1 MLNAVIPHAI
11 GKVAPQVTPPQ
22 HQMKFDLTMAEIPRK
37 RASKRKDLDRTIQ
50 RINHA

>member
-11 GKVAPQVTPPQ
+11 GKVATQVTPPQ
-22 HQMKFDLTMAEIPRK
+22 HQTKFDLPIAEIPK
-37 RASKRKDLDRTIQ
+37 KHASKREDLGRTIQ